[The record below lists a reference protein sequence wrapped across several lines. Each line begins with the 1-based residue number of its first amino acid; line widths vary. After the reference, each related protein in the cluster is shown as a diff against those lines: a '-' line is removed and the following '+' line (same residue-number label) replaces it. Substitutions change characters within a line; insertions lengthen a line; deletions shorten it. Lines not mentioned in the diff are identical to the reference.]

1 MVGTLFNIALLV
13 ENDYYP
19 LLIILSFLALAFTK
33 NRRALIISMIV
44 VLLLLPALK
53 GFYQEDRPC
62 KDMLSEVDCKNFEF
76 PTNVYGFP
84 SGHAI
89 TAILLPAA
97 ALGTYA
103 MFFFLPAAI
112 LIAFLRVYLGV
123 HTLNQIS
130 AGIALGLVVYFLVLR
145 IDAIIQNK
153 FRKMELIRGSARKE
167 DGRQIIHILGGYLL
181 IGLLLWLGLP
191 GMELLLIGGIVFGMI
206 LINMKMLGLKLG
218 PFEFILDD
226 FERREA
232 EFAGRGAL
240 LFGIGVLLILSF
252 VYLRNSDFA
261 LAMLAIFATGDA
273 FSTIIGRKYG
283 KNKLLWNSRKSWEGM
298 LAFFVTSS
306 VASFPFIGFAGI
318 FFSAILALVETLDIH
333 IDDNLL
339 IPIVCV
345 VLFQLFG

>member
-1 MVGTLFNIALLV
+1 ML
-13 ENDYYP
+13 
-19 LLIILSFLALAFTK
+19 
-33 NRRALIISMIV
+33 V

-53 GFYQEDRPC
+53 SFYQEDRPC

-76 PTNVYGFP
+76 PANVYGFP

-103 MFFFLPAAI
+103 LFFFLPIAF

-130 AGIALGLVVYFLVLR
+130 AGVALGLVVYFLILR
-145 IDAIIQNK
+145 IDGIIQNR
-153 FRKMELIRGSARKE
+153 FRKAELKRGSALNE
-167 DGRQIIHILGGYLL
+167 NGRQLIHVLGGYFL

-191 GMELLLIGGIVFGMI
+191 SMELLLIGGIIFGMMI
-206 LINMKMLGLKLG
+206 INMKMLGMKLG
-218 PFEFILDD
+218 PFEFLFSR
-226 FERREA
+226 FERKEA
-232 EFAGRGAL
+232 EFAGRGAF

-261 LAMLAIFATGDA
+261 LAMLAIFATGDG

-283 KNKLLWNSRKSWEGM
+283 KNKLLWNFRKSWEGL
-298 LAFFVTSS
+298 LAFFVSS
-306 VASFPFIGFAGI
+306 SIASFPFIGFAGI